1 MVIEKGQI
9 FWCGLDPTEGHEQG
23 ATRPVVVVS
32 ADAYNRTQS
41 PLVGI
46 VPLTRSPRK
55 NPIHLVLEP
64 SETGLASV
72 STALTDH
79 ARFIDRRRLR
89 GDAIG
94 RLSLDAAEK
103 LDRQIARLFG
113 L

>member
-9 FWCGLDPTEGHEQG
+9 FWCGLDPVQGHEQG

-32 ADAYNRTQS
+32 SDAYNGTQS

-46 VPLTRSPRK
+46 VPLTRSPGK
-55 NPIHLVLEP
+55 NPIHLTLEP
-64 SETGLASV
+64 AETGLQTA

-79 ARFIDRRRLR
+79 ARFIDRTRLK
-89 GDAIG
+89 GPPLG
-94 RLSLDAAEK
+94 RLGSVAMENLN
-103 LDRQIARLFG
+103 RRIARLFG